1 MWICLCAFVSV
12 FINAPVYPFFI
23 ITLLLLVCLGPP
35 LDTRN
40 QRFYGAAMGW
50 EATLPTRSGCP
61 ASFDPA
67 AAPKPMPIRWSP
79 WPSLA
84 APCLW
89 WVTGQKTRHFQT
101 PETSCRS
108 DLSYRG
114 RLHADKI
121 LCGSSF
127 RNLSACVTAQW
138 QKKSSIYSKPFHI
151 FKSLASFLFKDFSL
165 TGFSLGYQL
174 QLHWLSLN

>member
-1 MWICLCAFVSV
+1 MCRSGQERNYLEESYYNKCKVMYMFVSV
-12 FINAPVYPFFI
+12 CMFVCICKCLYQCARVSFLYHYLVIISVSRPPFRHTQSTF
-23 ITLLLLVCLGPP
+23 LRSRHGM
-35 LDTRN
+35 R
-40 QRFYGAAMGW
+40 GHAAH
-50 EATLPTRSGCP
+50 RP

-138 QKKSSIYSKPFHI
+138 
-151 FKSLASFLFKDFSL
+151 
-165 TGFSLGYQL
+165 
-174 QLHWLSLN
+174 